1 MDLQF
6 SGDALSLLIVDGTVT
21 RRALLLIASLGLL
34 LILSVLYASYVW
46 FGMGDVAISWHG
58 ITALVLGVVLSFLV
72 GAGLMALVF
81 YSSRKGF
88 DDEV

>member
-1 MDLQF
+1 VIL
-6 SGDALSLLIVDGTVT
+6 GGTVT
-21 RRALLLIASLGLL
+21 RRALLLIASLVLL

-46 FGMGDVAISWHG
+46 FGMGEVAISWHG
-58 ITALVLGVVLSFLV
+58 VAAMVLGVVLSFVV

-81 YSSRKGF
+81 YSSRNGF

>member
-1 MDLQF
+1 V
-6 SGDALSLLIVDGTVT
+6 IVDGIVT

-46 FGMGDVAISWHG
+46 FEMGDVAISWHG
-58 ITALVLGVVLSFLV
+58 VVAMVLGVVLSFLV

-81 YSSRKGF
+81 YSNRKGF

>member
-1 MDLQF
+1 
-6 SGDALSLLIVDGTVT
+6 VDEIVT

-34 LILSVLYASYVW
+34 LTLSALYASYVW

-58 ITALVLGVVLSFLV
+58 IAAMVLGVVFSFLI
-72 GAGLMALVF
+72 GGGLMALVF
-81 YSSRKGF
+81 YSNRKGF